1 MEGLKECCNRIF
13 DCCGLCEKQG
23 SAEERRLLL
32 SEPPPRQSMSESISN
47 FLGLENA
54 NTRNAT
60 TAPGKER
67 RGKPGID
74 YTPAIANQHVGITAD
89 QKVEE
94 LDLKQC
100 SIFFNK
106 KYWSSRYP
114 AEYFHSEVTSV
125 RNEDGKFRLRVMNSC
140 LTYVWT
146 VDHTLKDYRTFLDE
160 IKKAHQM
167 NEESGSFFPTVT
179 LPSYEHISAA
189 KAAELLEHLQKF
201 HHDLMSLNDICQNP
215 LLRQFFDLDHQF
227 ELARNVAHNLVPAE
241 EMSPRSA
248 ARKLE
253 SAKIG
258 GGPVLGADS
267 EDEKLAAEGGEDVG
281 KNDED
286 DDDDDDDDEEE
297 DEKEENGEGNKGGS
311 RQGESVGVATQV
323 AKQEAVEEGEAE
335 EESGEESDEESDEDG
350 DEESD
355 EESDEDGDEE
365 SEEEE
370 ERVAA

>member
-1 MEGLKECCNRIF
+1 
-13 DCCGLCEKQG
+13 
-23 SAEERRLLL
+23 
-32 SEPPPRQSMSESISN
+32 MSESISN

-201 HHDLMSLNDICQNP
+201 PYDLMSLNDICQNP

-241 EMSPRSA
+241 EKSPRSA

-281 KNDED
+281 KNDE